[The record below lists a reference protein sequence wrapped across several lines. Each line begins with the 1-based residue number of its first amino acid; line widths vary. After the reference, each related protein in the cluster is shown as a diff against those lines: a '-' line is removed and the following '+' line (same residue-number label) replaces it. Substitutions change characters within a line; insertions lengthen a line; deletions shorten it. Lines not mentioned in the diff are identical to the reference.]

1 MQPLAPHHTTEMTRQ
16 FLNAMC
22 AQVHSQLAVRGITEQ
37 ARRACQAQANIDL
50 ETALAL
56 LRD

>member
-1 MQPLAPHHTTEMTRQ
+1 MQPLATHPTETTRQ
-16 FLNAMC
+16 FLKAMC
-22 AQVHSQLAVRGITEQ
+22 AQVHSQLAVQRMQGQ
-37 ARRACQAQANIDL
+37 PKRALQAQANMDL